1 MKHHGSILQQ
11 LYNKIQ
17 YDTYLNQLIYTKQ
30 MEAHYLVV
38 LIKQLLVKLIQNV
51 WTTSKRKQKL

>member
-1 MKHHGSILQQ
+1 MKHHGSIVQQ

-51 WTTSKRKQKL
+51 WTTSKRKQN

>member
-1 MKHHGSILQQ
+1 MKHHGYIVQQ

-51 WTTSKRKQKL
+51 WTTSKRKQN